1 MVKTSKDLTK
11 QEHLKKQVNVKDVEE
26 VCTFMT

>member
-11 QEHLKKQVNVKDVEE
+11 QE
-26 VCTFMT
+26 VCTFMTLNKETWDVMVS